1 MTEHFDPYYTWLGI
15 RPEEQPPHHYR
26 LLGLREFEESAE
38 TIQNAADRQM
48 AHLRTFQAGKH
59 AALSQKL
66 LNEVAA
72 AKVCLLVPEKKA
84 AYDAALA
91 EKLRPETS
99 PLDELAAAIEPLD
112 TPGAA
117 HHAVRRGAPWGT
129 IISAVVAAGIV
140 AAGVVAWHATLAKK
154 EKDVAAT
161 PPAAEQTKP
170 AVPPAVTTPAA
181 ATPVAAAPAPPAPQP
196 PPAPPPMQ
204 TSPAQT
210 AVVVPPPT
218 GSQAPPASPAPPP
231 GPVLVT
237 AAIAGSPAPPT
248 SDATGKLLFGLGRA
262 FLAAASSPAS
272 ATPPAPPPKLP
283 IPSAE
288 IQKSLAARVNE
299 VAPPP
304 DAQAVRRDRLDWARR
319 LWDIAMQPNVPPNE
333 RFVFL
338 RRACDVGCNEGDAGV
353 ALGSVERM
361 GRDFDID
368 VLDVKAKML
377 YRMISAVA
385 DPNIARD
392 VLEAF
397 HRQVQQAEQLD
408 RYELAAGMLEQGYAL
423 YPSAQRASLRKDLR
437 IWQAD
442 VQKIAAQWEQVQAA
456 MATLKQNENG
466 PQANLTVGRWY
477 CFWNGKPALGWP
489 FLAKGSDE
497 VLRRLAEQELSVGGA
512 EAEAHMGD
520 AWLALGRSRYGDE
533 RSAMLVRAAYW
544 YQQTLDAARPP
555 AAKAHAEK
563 RLEEIARIG
572 RPAGRNTAP
581 RAPSNGLRLHLRP
594 GSALPREVWLD
605 LMEYADLQYSASA
618 DEPWKMTG
626 DGLSGARFSGSV
638 PLNVSLTGDYDM
650 EMQFTRAKSDD
661 AVLLVFL
668 VNNRQCTLA
677 LNVDKQRECGFRIM
691 EGELP
696 NSPRPIV
703 TTANPGIFTNN
714 QRHTVLLRVRLMK
727 DNASVEARFDGRPLV
742 YWAGPQTGVKRGVV
756 PNPASSRPI
765 LAAFASATFH
775 SVRVRL
781 FTGNGY
787 VLPTAGVGAATASIH
802 RPR

>member
-1 MTEHFDPYYTWLGI
+1 MTEHFDPHYTWLGI

-26 LLGLREFEESAE
+26 LLGLREFEENAE

-48 AHLRTFQAGKH
+48 AHLRTFQAGTH

-91 EKLRPETS
+91 EKLRPESS

-112 TPGAA
+112 IPGAS
-117 HHAVRRGAPWGT
+117 HHVARRATPWST
-129 IISAVVAAGIV
+129 IVSAVVAVGV
-140 AAGVVAWHATLAKK
+140 LAAGFIAWHATLAKK
-154 EKDVAAT
+154 EKDVTAT
-161 PPAAEQTKP
+161 PAAAEQTKP
-170 AVPPAVTTPAA
+170 ATPPVVTTP
-181 ATPVAAAPAPPAPQP
+181 VAITPAPPAPRP
-196 PPAPPPMQ
+196 PPAPKPPMQ
-204 TSPAQT
+204 TSAVQT
-210 AVVVPPPT
+210 AVVAPPT
-218 GSQAPPASPAPPP
+218 GSEAPPARPVPPP
-231 GPVLVT
+231 SPVLVT
-237 AAIAGSPAPPT
+237 TQIARPPAPTT
-248 SDATGKLLFGLGRA
+248 SGATEKLFLGLGRA
-262 FLAAASSPAS
+262 FLAAASPPAG
-272 ATPPAPPPKLP
+272 ATAPAPPPKLP

-288 IQKSLAARVNE
+288 IQQSLAARVSE
-299 VAPPP
+299 VAPPL
-304 DAQAVRRDRLDWARR
+304 DAQAVRRDRLDWAKR
-319 LWDIAMQPNVPPNE
+319 LWDIAMQPNVPANE
-333 RFVFL
+333 RFVIL
-338 RRACDVGCNEGDAGV
+338 RRACEVGCSMGDVGV
-353 ALGSVERM
+353 TFGSVERM

-368 VLDVKAKML
+368 VMDVKAKML
-377 YRMISAVA
+377 YRLYSAAAAAA
-385 DPNIARD
+385 DANLARD
-392 VLEAF
+392 ALEAF
-397 HRQVQQAEQLD
+397 HRQVQQAEMQG
-408 RYELAAGMLEQGYAL
+408 RYELASDMLEQGYAL
-423 YPSAQRASLRKDLR
+423 FQGPQRASLRKDLR
-437 IWQAD
+437 IWQGD

-456 MATLKQNENG
+456 MATLKQNEND

-489 FLAKGSDE
+489 YLAKGSDE
-497 VLRRLAEQELSVGGA
+497 ELRRLAEQELSDAAGA

-533 RSAMLVRAAYW
+533 RSAMLVRASYW
-544 YQQTLDAARPP
+544 YQRTLDAARSP

-563 RLEEIARIG
+563 RLEEIVRIG

-605 LMEYADLQYSASA
+605 LMEYADLQYSSSA

-626 DGLSGARFSGSV
+626 DGLSGGKFSGSV
-638 PLNVSLTGDYDM
+638 PLNVSLSGDYDM
-650 EMQFTRAKSDD
+650 EMQFTRAKGDD

-668 VNNRQCTLA
+668 VNGRQCTLGM
-677 LNVDKQRECGFRIM
+677 NVGKQREWGFKSM

-696 NSPRPIV
+696 NSPQPVV
-703 TTANPGIFTNN
+703 TTTNPGIFTNN

-727 DNASVEARFDGRPLV
+727 DNASVEARFDGRPLAF
-742 YWAGPQTGVKRGVV
+742 WAGPQSGVKREVV
-756 PNPASSRPI
+756 PNAATSRPI
-765 LAAFASATFH
+765 LATFVNATFH
-775 SVRVRL
+775 SVRARL

-787 VLPTAGVGAATASIH
+787 VLPTAGVGPTNSSIH